1 MKGKLMMLLACL
13 FMGASMV
20 TAQTSKVTGLVISAE
35 DSEPVI
41 GASVAVKG
49 VPTLGAITDVDGKF
63 VIENL
68 PSSAKTLVVSYVGM
82 TTQEVTIRPYVKVT
96 MQSDAEV
103 LEDVLVVAYG
113 TAKKESFTGS
123 AAVVNNKKITARPVA
138 NVTKA
143 LEGMVAGVQTTSGS
157 GQPGSGASIVIRG
170 FGSIN
175 ASSSPLYV
183 VDGVPYDGS
192 ISSINPNDIA
202 SMTIL
207 KDASAGA
214 LYGSRGANGVV
225 MITTKK
231 GEQGR
236 TRVNLK
242 ANWGISSRS
251 LPRYETLDEAGYL
264 ETVYQSY
271 KNDLIYNDG
280 VAPSLAAV
288 QALQA
293 MKSGATAIFGT
304 NEMYNPFN
312 YSITEL
318 IDPVTGKVRSD
329 AKLRYSEDWVDEAMQ
344 DNPLRQDYTA
354 TITSGNDRTSQM
366 YSLGYVDEQGL
377 LKTTKF
383 SRISARMNIDTQVNK
398 WLKAGMN
405 ANYARRSSNSA
416 QENNSY
422 SSNVWYTAE
431 LMAPIYPVFEKDA
444 AGNTIVDGLG
454 NPVFDYGS
462 SRPAGANADWN
473 TIATL
478 YDDRYLSESDNLSGR
493 AYAEI
498 GNLKTGALQGLKLA
512 VNYGFD
518 LVNASSM
525 TYYNPY
531 NGNSVGVKGTIQKA
545 NGRTFSY
552 TFNQLLTY
560 DRKFGKHHVD
570 VLAGHEFYKYNY
582 QYLGGAKTG
591 FPFGGLYELDAAST
605 ITDASSYQDFYAVES
620 VLSRASYDY
629 DDKYYL
635 SGSYRRDGS
644 SRFHKDSRW
653 GDFWSVGANWRI
665 SQENFMKNVKWVNN
679 LSVKASYGVQ
689 GNDNLGSFYAWQSF
703 YDLGWPN
710 ATMNGAALSSL
721 ESSDLRWEKNA
732 NLNVGV
738 EARLFNRL
746 SLGIEWYN
754 RETSDMLM
762 AYPMATSLGFDGY
775 NKNIGSMRNR
785 GIDASAAVE
794 IIKREFNWTFSV
806 MASTIDNKVLKL
818 ADKPEIISGSYI
830 IREGETL
837 NSFYTATAAGVDPAT
852 GKQLYWVWDEDENGV
867 KSEKYITD
875 DKAKA
880 TQCKE
885 IQGSRIPDV
894 YGSFTNEFRY
904 KGFDLSVMCTYSLGG
919 KVLDGVYS
927 TLLYGNYIGQ
937 AKSKHLERAWKQPGD
952 ITDIPRIE
960 IGQSYPTTNNSLI
973 NASYLAL
980 KNITLGYSLPVRTA
994 KALGMQ
1000 NLRITATGDNLVLFN
1015 HLKGMNPQ
1023 YNFTGGTNFGYV
1035 PTRTIA
1041 FGIDVTF

>member
-1 MKGKLMMLLACL
+1 MQYTNTIIRILA
-13 FMGASMV
+13 FR
-20 TAQTSKVTGLVISAE
+20 Q
-35 DSEPVI
+35 
-41 GASVAVKG
+41 
-49 VPTLGAITDVDGKF
+49 
-63 VIENL
+63 
-68 PSSAKTLVVSYVGM
+68 SSAKTLVVSYVGM

>member
-1 MKGKLMMLLACL
+1 M
-13 FMGASMV
+13 
-20 TAQTSKVTGLVISAE
+20 
-35 DSEPVI
+35 
-41 GASVAVKG
+41 
-49 VPTLGAITDVDGKF
+49 
-63 VIENL
+63 
-68 PSSAKTLVVSYVGM
+68 VVSYVGM

-242 ANWGISSRS
+242 ANWGVSSRS

-582 QYLGGAKTG
+582 QYLGAAKTG

-785 GIDASAAVE
+785 GIDASAAVD

>member
-1 MKGKLMMLLACL
+1 
-13 FMGASMV
+13 
-20 TAQTSKVTGLVISAE
+20 
-35 DSEPVI
+35 
-41 GASVAVKG
+41 
-49 VPTLGAITDVDGKF
+49 
-63 VIENL
+63 
-68 PSSAKTLVVSYVGM
+68 
-82 TTQEVTIRPYVKVT
+82 

-242 ANWGISSRS
+242 ANWGVSSRS

-293 MKSGATAIFGT
+293 MTSGATAIFGT

-582 QYLGGAKTG
+582 QYLGAAKTG

>member
-1 MKGKLMMLLACL
+1 
-13 FMGASMV
+13 
-20 TAQTSKVTGLVISAE
+20 
-35 DSEPVI
+35 
-41 GASVAVKG
+41 
-49 VPTLGAITDVDGKF
+49 
-63 VIENL
+63 
-68 PSSAKTLVVSYVGM
+68 
-82 TTQEVTIRPYVKVT
+82 

-242 ANWGISSRS
+242 ANWGVSSRS

-582 QYLGGAKTG
+582 QYLGAAKTG

-644 SRFHKDSRW
+644 SRFHKDSCW

>member
-1 MKGKLMMLLACL
+1 M
-13 FMGASMV
+13 
-20 TAQTSKVTGLVISAE
+20 
-35 DSEPVI
+35 
-41 GASVAVKG
+41 
-49 VPTLGAITDVDGKF
+49 
-63 VIENL
+63 
-68 PSSAKTLVVSYVGM
+68 VVSYVGM

-175 ASSSPLYV
+175 ASSNPLYV

-242 ANWGISSRS
+242 ANWGVSSRS

-293 MKSGATAIFGT
+293 MTSGATAIFGT

-582 QYLGGAKTG
+582 QYLGAAKTG